1 MSPELKAALEK
12 ARNRVMSP
20 YEKFEQRVS
29 FVYGQQDH
37 DNPNPRSKDDIRQML
52 VESSGYPRDEA
63 AHAIIEAQ
71 AAEIAALGEALD
83 SLREA
88 AQHLLDEVY
97 DGDDHDGLCGVH
109 DAGECNCSLFPA
121 FVAIRAAVHK
131 GTQPMTRPDTTALRA
146 ALSRELA
153 TTWTGTGLVPKAA
166 GTLWLLKAA
175 LDALEAWEQWFERG
189 RDQ

>member
-12 ARNRVMSP
+12 ARNRVVSP

-83 SLREA
+83 SL
-88 AQHLLDEVY
+88 
-97 DGDDHDGLCGVH
+97 H